1 MSDLKNK
8 IYSAV
13 TSKQFFIILIVTA
26 IFIGLAVYTY
36 NKFVKSKIDNKYV
49 ANKEFLPGPRPGEIP
64 TVDLYFFFTEWCPH
78 CKTARPVWDKFK
90 EELNNKFV
98 NNTRINFIEVNCEKK
113 KNLAEKYDIKGYP
126 TIKMVNG
133 NKVIEY
139 DAKTDLETLHQF
151 VNSSI

>member
-26 IFIGLAVYTY
+26 IFIGIAVYTY

-78 CKTARPVWDKFK
+78 CKTARQVWDKFK

-98 NNTRINFIEVNCEKK
+98 KNTRINFIEVNCEKK